1 MTEDPNPPYKL
12 IIAPSLA
19 RQLEELGIMDQAR
32 DAIRGAMSDPEQ
44 AGKQL
49 TGSFYPYRRL
59 KFSRY
64 RIVYRVARDTA
75 PPEVRFLFAGIRKE
89 GDKKDVYALLTK
101 IMRRGGLE

>member
-12 IIAPSLA
+12 VIAPSLA
-19 RQLEELGIMDQAR
+19 RQLEELGILDQAR

-49 TGSFYPYRRL
+49 TDSFYPYRRL

-64 RIVYRVARDTA
+64 RTVYRVASNTA
-75 PPEVRFLFAGIRKE
+75 QPEVRFLFAGIRKE
-89 GDKKDVYALLTK
+89 GNKKNVYTLLMK